1 MAQNTQPFDLS
12 GKIAMVSGASRGIGA
27 AIAHL
32 LAQAGAHVIISS
44 RKLSAC
50 NTVVQEILSAGNSAE
65 ALECHIGNIEHIE
78 HTFAA
83 IAEKHGRLDIMVN
96 NAAANPY
103 FGHILDTDMGAFQ
116 KTVDVNLRGYFF
128 CSVHAA
134 KLMRAKNGGNI
145 VNVASIGGVRAGIKQ
160 GIYSITKAAIIH
172 MTKCFALECGPDN
185 IRVNA
190 ILPGLTKTQFA
201 GALFDNKALYN
212 QYIASTPLGRHAQP
226 QEIAGAA
233 LYLVSES
240 ASFTTGECLTVDGG
254 TIL

>member
-1 MAQNTQPFDLS
+1 MAQNAQPFDLS

-50 NTVVQEILSAGNSAE
+50 DTVVQEILSAGNSAE
-65 ALECHIGNIEHIE
+65 ALECHIGNTEHIE
-78 HTFAA
+78 RTFSA

-103 FGHILDTDMGAFQ
+103 FGHILDTDMRAFQ

-201 GALFDNKALYN
+201 GALFDNKTLYN